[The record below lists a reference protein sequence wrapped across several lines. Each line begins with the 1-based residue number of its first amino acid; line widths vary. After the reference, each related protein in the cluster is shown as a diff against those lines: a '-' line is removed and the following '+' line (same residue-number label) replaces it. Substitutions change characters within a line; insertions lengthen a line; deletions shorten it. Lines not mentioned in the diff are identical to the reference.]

1 MSAEAARVAHHFDDA
16 EQQYTAANLGMWLF
30 LATEIL
36 FFGGLFAGYAQYR
49 YWHPKEFAF
58 GSHHLDVVLG
68 AINTAVLL
76 TSSLTM
82 ALAVR
87 AAQTNDRGGTVR
99 LLALTIALGSVFL
112 GIKAYEYYRKYDEYL
127 IPGPS
132 FSLSAAHE
140 SASPLPPGEGRGEGD
155 VRNDPHPKPLPEG
168 EGNDGPVEIFFSFYF
183 AMTGLHAAHMII
195 GITILGVLLAAARR
209 GAFSSEYFT
218 PVEMSG
224 LYWHFVDIV
233 WVFLFPLLYLIR

>member
-1 MSAEAARVAHHFDDA
+1 MITDAAHVAHHFDDA
-16 EQQYTAANLGMWLF
+16 EQQYAAANLGMWLF

-49 YWHPKEFAF
+49 YWYADEFVV
-58 GSHHLDVVLG
+58 GSHRLDIRLG

-87 AAQTNDRGGTVR
+87 AAQTNDRRGSVR
-99 LLALTIALGSVFL
+99 LLALTIVLGSVFL
-112 GIKAYEYYRKYDEYL
+112 GVKAYEYYHKYDENL
-127 IPGPS
+127 IPGRT
-132 FSLSAAHE
+132 FSLSTGHHDNGDATAHDSSRGAAE
-140 SASPLPPGEGRGEGD
+140 AREIDE
-155 VRNDPHPKPLPEG
+155 
-168 EGNDGPVEIFFSFYF
+168 GPVEIFFSFYF
-183 AMTGLHAAHMII
+183 AMTGLHAAHMVI
-195 GITILGVLLAAARR
+195 GIAVLGVLLAAARR
-209 GAFSSEYFT
+209 GAFSSDYFT
-218 PVEMSG
+218 PVEMTG